1 MVIFRCIIWVK
12 PCPSTDPMIMNIQA
26 ITSTPDEVVPMHI
39 NNVRFH
45 PESYPANNTYPFNL
59 QAFHSTPGLS
69 FETNITFFIGENGS
83 GKSTLLKAIARR
95 CGIHI
100 WEEERGRFGNNPYEE
115 DLFKYIDVSWSDDK
129 KPGAFFSSERY
140 QHLAKIID
148 EWAISDPKLL
158 DYFGGKSLM
167 SQSHGE
173 SFMAFFQS
181 RYKIEGLY
189 FMDEPE
195 TALSPRRQIEFVRL
209 LMNQSRD
216 GHAQFIIATHSP
228 ILLSCPGAT
237 IVSFD
242 HQALKILAYDQ
253 SDYYL
258 IYRDFLLNRE
268 KYLV

>member
-1 MVIFRCIIWVK
+1 
-12 PCPSTDPMIMNIQA
+12 
-26 ITSTPDEVVPMHI
+26 MHV
-39 NNVRFH
+39 NKVRFH
-45 PESYPANNTYPFNL
+45 PESYPAKDTYPFNL
-59 QAFHSTPGLS
+59 KVLHNTPELI

-100 WEEERGRFGNNPYEE
+100 WEEERGRFGNNPLEE
-115 DLFKYIDVSWSDDK
+115 ELFKYIDVSWSDDK

-173 SFMAFFQS
+173 SFMAFFKS
-181 RYKIEGLY
+181 RYTIEGLY

-195 TALSPRRQIEFVRL
+195 TALSPRRQIEFVQL
-209 LMNQSRD
+209 LMNQCRD

-242 HQALKILAYDQ
+242 HKTLKIIAYEAT
-253 SDYYL
+253 DYYL